1 MTSPTDNRAQFGKLG
16 FPYPDN
22 IIMDYL
28 GGSAAHGARLEGKA
42 DTDWYGVYIEP
53 PNSVL
58 GLSDYPH
65 WTYTTSDGTGNTAED
80 VDACFY
86 SLRKWAGLA
95 AKGNPSCLHFLFAP
109 KQFENVFWVMVNIKR
124 NLFLSKDSMSPFL
137 GFAKAQM
144 QRLFGER
151 GQRNVNRVDL
161 EKQFG
166 YDTKYAMHVI
176 RLYGEAKELMET
188 GHITLPRPNKDLLID
203 IRLGKYKL
211 SEIREMAETLEAEA
225 LAARENSPLPE
236 SIDREAVS
244 NLITYIQL
252 QFWDWQRDAVG
263 YVRQPWDP
271 EKTEK
276 KS

>member
-1 MTSPTDNRAQFGKLG
+1 MDNRAQFGALG

-22 IIMDYL
+22 IIMNYL

-53 PNSVL
+53 PNRVM
-58 GLSDYPH
+58 GLTDYEH

-109 KQFENVFWVMVNIKR
+109 KQFETAWWIMVDIKR
-124 NLFLSKDSMSPFL
+124 KLFVSKDSMSPFL

-151 GQRNVNRVDL
+151 GQKNVNRVEL
-161 EKQFG
+161 EEQFG
-166 YDTKYAMHVI
+166 FDTKYAMHVI

-188 GHITLPRPNKDLLID
+188 GVITLPRPNKDLLID

-225 LAARENSPLPE
+225 LAAREKSPLPE
-236 SIDREAVS
+236 SIDREAIS
-244 NLITYIQL
+244 NLITYAQI
-252 QFWDWQRDAVG
+252 QFWDWQRDKVG

-271 EKTEK
+271 KKEK
-276 KS
+276 